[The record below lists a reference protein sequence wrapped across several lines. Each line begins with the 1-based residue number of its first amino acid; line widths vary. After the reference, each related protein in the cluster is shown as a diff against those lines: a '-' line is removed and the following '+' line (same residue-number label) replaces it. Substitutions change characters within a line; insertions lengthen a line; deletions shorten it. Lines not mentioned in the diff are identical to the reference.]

1 MNTKKQ
7 DSVNNIKSYV
17 DVDES
22 LIETLPL
29 EVILKNV
36 IITDFEIENNK
47 KLLLT
52 EKEGNMF
59 PNDRKTLKI
68 TARGLENGLRKI
80 HDGCSY
86 FGLRKEDSN
95 IVTVNDFVVNYQNNS
110 NSIENI
116 NSIFCIYFFRETN
129 KYYLKNLTNSPNFF
143 IYVKIEKKLNFK
155 EKQFLIVGGE
165 NFIDLEVQENN
176 SLKVIFGNNLKKST
190 KIVQN
195 KKQILIGR
203 RNDCDIQF
211 EEACFSRVHIT
222 IEFDETTKSWTIQDG
237 HNDSKSM
244 NGTWILKDCY
254 EITNMLTF
262 KIDKSLFEITLE

>member
-1 MNTKKQ
+1 MIARKL
-7 DSVNNIKSYV
+7 DSTTSIKSYV
-17 DVDES
+17 GVDES

-29 EVILKNV
+29 EVIIKNV
-36 IITDFEIENNK
+36 IITDVEIENNK

-52 EKEGNMF
+52 EKEGDLF
-59 PNDRKTLKI
+59 PSEKKTLKI
-68 TARGLENGLRKI
+68 TARGLENGLRNVP
-80 HDGCSY
+80 DGCSY
-86 FGLRKEDSN
+86 FGLRKEDHN
-95 IVTVNDFVVNYQNNS
+95 KNTVNDFVVNYNNS

-116 NSIFCIYFFRETN
+116 NSIFCIYFLRETN
-129 KYYLKNLTNSPNFF
+129 KYYLRNLTNSANFF
-143 IYVKIEKKLNFK
+143 IYVKIEKKLHFK

-176 SLKVIFGNNLKKST
+176 ALKIIYGNNLKKST

-222 IEFDETTKSWTIQDG
+222 IEYDESTKFWTIQDG
-237 HNDSKSM
+237 HNEAKSM

-254 EITNMLTF
+254 EIIDQLTF
-262 KIDKSLFEITLE
+262 KIDKSLFVITLE